1 MKRIRIM
8 GLCLVAAFAMSA
20 LVSSAASAE
29 PVFLTKAVVG
39 GTAASNIPIKGTLG
53 AAFLEGKSGSKITC
67 TGGTSTGEV
76 TGPQTSKKNVTTF
89 VGCVTGEFKCES
101 AGQAEGVIVTKSLE
115 AKLNGITSSLPGERL
130 FSESE
135 GRGGKLAEFS
145 CASGA
150 IAVLVKGSLIGSL
163 SGAAGSSP
171 ETGKLLPT
179 STLTFAEAAGIQKYT
194 SFSEGP
200 EKGEKE
206 QLESSVGGKPYELSG
221 QSVAVKLSTIPST
234 WQIGVTK

>member
-29 PVFLTKAVVG
+29 PVFLTKTVVAEG
-39 GTAASNIPIKGTLG
+39 VKIPIKGTLG

-67 TGGTSTGEV
+67 TGGTATGEI
-76 TGPQTSKKNVTTF
+76 TGPQTSKNNVTTF
-89 VGCVTGEFKCES
+89 TGCETGGLKCES
-101 AGQAEGVIVTKSLE
+101 GVTEGVILTKPLE

-130 FSESE
+130 FSEAE

-145 CASGA
+145 CGGGA
-150 IAVLVKGSLIGSL
+150 IAVIVKGSLIGSL
-163 SGAAGSSP
+163 AGAAGTNA

-221 QSVAVKLSTIPST
+221 QSVAVKLATVPST
-234 WQIGVTK
+234 WEIGVTK

>member
-20 LVSSAASAE
+20 LVSAAASAE
-29 PVFLTKAVVG
+29 PVFLTKTVVAEG
-39 GTAASNIPIKGTLG
+39 VKIPIAGTLG

-89 VGCVTGEFKCES
+89 TGCLTGEFKCES
-101 AGQAEGVIVTKSLE
+101 AGQAEGVIVTNALE
-115 AKLNGITSSLPGERL
+115 AKLNGITAVLPGEKL
-130 FSESE
+130 FNEAT
-135 GRGGKLAEFS
+135 GKGGTLAEFS

-150 IAVLVKGSLIGSL
+150 IAVIVKGSLIGSL
-163 SGAAGSSP
+163 GGAAGTNA
-171 ETGKLLPT
+171 ETGKLLAT
-179 STLTFAEAAGIQKYT
+179 ASLTFAEAGGIQKYT

-200 EKGEKE
+200 EKGVKE
-206 QLESSVGGKPYELSG
+206 QLESSVGGKPFELSG
-221 QSVAVKLSTIPST
+221 QSVVVKIKTVPLT
-234 WQIGVTK
+234 WGLGVTK